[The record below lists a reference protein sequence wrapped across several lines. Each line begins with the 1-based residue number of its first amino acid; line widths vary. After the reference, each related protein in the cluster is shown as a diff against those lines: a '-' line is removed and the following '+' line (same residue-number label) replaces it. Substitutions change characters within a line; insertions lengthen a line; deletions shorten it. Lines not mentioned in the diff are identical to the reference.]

1 MGKMAQ
7 LIGAILASRWA
18 AVGETSVLITRGK
31 SAIRGLKLLLL
42 NLSSAEKRAVEYLK
56 NLANE
61 PEPEVVKFSY
71 EETIGRLQSLQEETT
86 NAIEEWQ
93 DIIPEANIT
102 TQIGVISQLK
112 TELADRSAAVQ
123 DARQALTEAQ
133 QASAEEKKALQK
145 RLEEREKT
153 WLASMANC
161 PII

>member
-1 MGKMAQ
+1 M
-7 LIGAILASRWA
+7 
-18 AVGETSVLITRGK
+18 
-31 SAIRGLKLLLL
+31 
-42 NLSSAEKRAVEYLK
+42 EYLK